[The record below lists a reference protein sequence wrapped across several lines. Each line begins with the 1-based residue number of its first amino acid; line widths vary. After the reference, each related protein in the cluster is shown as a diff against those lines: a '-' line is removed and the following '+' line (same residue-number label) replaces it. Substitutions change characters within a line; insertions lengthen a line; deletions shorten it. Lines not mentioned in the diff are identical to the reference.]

1 MVELNATIL
10 IVTMTE
16 NALNIPVT
24 NKFHNKKRSV
34 RQENTTVLNAY
45 SSNYCV

>member
-10 IVTMTE
+10 KVTMTE

-24 NKFHNKKRSV
+24 NKFHNKKGQFIKKIQQS
-34 RQENTTVLNAY
+34 
-45 SSNYCV
+45 